1 MSEEQKKSVEEAIET
16 VLADDAVEQNANVD
30 VAEDVV
36 NDTAGE
42 AIDEVVDENTE
53 QDEAEKEEDI
63 VDTLT
68 KKLAAAEEALKEQKD
83 LVIRAQAFAQN
94 EIRKAGIDAENRRK
108 SVLRTFANALT
119 PVVDHLELAIQHADK
134 ENDALKPMVEGVE
147 MTLTE
152 LLKAISSIGVQQID
166 PIGEQLNPEKHQAMS
181 VQVVEGVPAN
191 QVVAVMQKGYELVGG
206 QVIRP
211 AMVVVSKA
219 AE

>member
-1 MSEEQKKSVEEAIET
+1 MSEEQKKTVEEAIET
-16 VLADDAVEQNANVD
+16 VLGEEAVEQNAETITED
-30 VAEDVV
+30 VAV
-36 NDTAGE
+36 
-42 AIDEVVDENTE
+42 EVVDEQAVQIE
-53 QDEAEKEEDI
+53 
-63 VDTLT
+63 TLT
-68 KKLAAAEEALKEQKD
+68 KKLALAEEALAEQKD
-83 LVIRAQAFAQN
+83 LVIRAQAFSQN

-134 ENDALKPMVEGVE
+134 ENETLKPMVDGVE

-152 LLKAISSIGVQQID
+152 LLKAIASIGIQQID
-166 PIGEQLNPEKHQAMS
+166 PIGETLNPEKHQAMS
-181 VQVVEGVPAN
+181 MQVVEGVAPN
-191 QVVAVMQKGYELVGG
+191 QVVAVMQKGYELNGG

>member
-1 MSEEQKKSVEEAIET
+1 MSEEQKKTVEEAIET
-16 VLADDAVEQNANVD
+16 VLGEESVEQHVEAEV
-30 VAEDVV
+30 VAEEVAAESA
-36 NDTAGE
+36 TQE
-42 AIDEVVDENTE
+42 AETEKTE
-53 QDEAEKEEDI
+53 QADI
-63 VDTLT
+63 VADLT
-68 KKLAAAEEALKEQKD
+68 KKLAEAEETIKEQKD
-83 LVIRAQAFAQN
+83 QVIRAQAFAQN

-134 ENDALKPMVEGVE
+134 ENETLKPMVDGVE

-152 LLKAISSIGVQQID
+152 LLKAISSIGIQQID
-166 PIGEQLNPEKHQAMS
+166 PMGEALNPEKHQAMS
-181 VQVVEGVPAN
+181 MQVVEGVPAN
-191 QVVAVMQKGYELVGG
+191 QVVAVMQKGYELNGG

>member
-1 MSEEQKKSVEEAIET
+1 MSEEQKKTVEEAIET
-16 VLADDAVEQNANVD
+16 VLGEEAAEQNAETITED
-30 VAEDVV
+30 VAV
-36 NDTAGE
+36 
-42 AIDEVVDENTE
+42 EVVDEQALQIE
-53 QDEAEKEEDI
+53 
-63 VDTLT
+63 TLT
-68 KKLAAAEEALKEQKD
+68 KKLALAEEALSEQKD
-83 LVIRAQAFAQN
+83 LVIRAQAFSQN

-134 ENDALKPMVEGVE
+134 ENETLKPMVEGVE

-152 LLKAISSIGVQQID
+152 LLKAIASIGIQQID
-166 PIGEQLNPEKHQAMS
+166 PIGETLNPEKHQAMS
-181 VQVVEGVPAN
+181 MQVVEGVAPN
-191 QVVAVMQKGYELVGG
+191 QVVAVMQKGYELNGG

>member
-1 MSEEQKKSVEEAIET
+1 MSEEQKKTVEEAIET
-16 VLADDAVEQNANVD
+16 VLGEESVEQHVEAEV
-30 VAEDVV
+30 VAE
-36 NDTAGE
+36 
-42 AIDEVVDENTE
+42 EVAAESAT
-53 QDEAEKEEDI
+53 QEAETEKAEQADI
-63 VDTLT
+63 VADLT
-68 KKLAAAEEALKEQKD
+68 KKLAEAEETIKEQKD
-83 LVIRAQAFAQN
+83 QVIRAQAFAQN

-134 ENDALKPMVEGVE
+134 ENETLKPMVDGVE

-152 LLKAISSIGVQQID
+152 LLKAISSIGIQQID
-166 PIGEQLNPEKHQAMS
+166 PMGEALNPEKHQAMS
-181 VQVVEGVPAN
+181 MQVVEGVPAN
-191 QVVAVMQKGYELVGG
+191 QVVAVMQKGYELSGG

>member
-1 MSEEQKKSVEEAIET
+1 MSEEQKKTVEEAIET
-16 VLADDAVEQNANVD
+16 VLGEESVEQHVEAEV
-30 VAEDVV
+30 VAEEVAAESA
-36 NDTAGE
+36 TQE
-42 AIDEVVDENTE
+42 AETEKTE
-53 QDEAEKEEDI
+53 QADI
-63 VDTLT
+63 VADLT
-68 KKLAAAEEALKEQKD
+68 KKLAEAEETIKEQKD
-83 LVIRAQAFAQN
+83 QVIRAQAFAQN

-134 ENDALKPMVEGVE
+134 ENETLKPMVDGVE

-152 LLKAISSIGVQQID
+152 LLKAISSIGIQQID
-166 PIGEQLNPEKHQAMS
+166 PMGEALNPEKHQAMS
-181 VQVVEGVPAN
+181 MQVVEGVPAN
-191 QVVAVMQKGYELVGG
+191 QVVAVMQKGYELSGG

>member
-1 MSEEQKKSVEEAIET
+1 MSEEQKKTVEEAIET
-16 VLADDAVEQNANVD
+16 VLGDEAVTEAVDGELVEENA
-30 VAEDVV
+30 EP
-36 NDTAGE
+36 
-42 AIDEVVDENTE
+42 IDEQAALIAELTE
-53 QDEAEKEEDI
+53 KLALAEAE
-63 VDTLT
+63 
-68 KKLAAAEEALKEQKD
+68 LKDQKD
-83 LVIRAQAFAQN
+83 QVIRAQAFSQN

-119 PVVDHLELAIQHADK
+119 PVVDHLELAILHADK
-134 ENDALKPMVEGVE
+134 ENETLKPMVDGVQ

-152 LLKAISSIGVQQID
+152 LLKAISSIGIQQID
-166 PIGEQLNPEKHQAMS
+166 PMGETLNPEKHQAMS
-181 VQVVEGVPAN
+181 MQVVEGVEPN

>member
-1 MSEEQKKSVEEAIET
+1 MSEEQKKTVEEAIET
-16 VLADDAVEQNANVD
+16 VLGDEAVTEAVD
-30 VAEDVV
+30 GELVEEHAEP
-36 NDTAGE
+36 
-42 AIDEVVDENTE
+42 IDEQAALIAELTE
-53 QDEAEKEEDI
+53 KLALAEAE
-63 VDTLT
+63 
-68 KKLAAAEEALKEQKD
+68 LKEQKD
-83 LVIRAQAFAQN
+83 QVIRAQAFAQN

-119 PVVDHLELAIQHADK
+119 PVVDHLELAILHADK
-134 ENDALKPMVEGVE
+134 ENETLKPMVDGVQ

-152 LLKAISSIGVQQID
+152 LLKAISSIGIQQID
-166 PIGEQLNPEKHQAMS
+166 PMGETLNPEKHQAMS
-181 VQVVEGVPAN
+181 MQVVEGVEPN